1 MDVWNENVKYQNYN
15 NQLNNNQIIIQQSKI
30 NFN

>member
-1 MDVWNENVKYQNYN
+1 MDVCNENVKYQNCN
-15 NQLNNNQIIIQQSKI
+15 NQLNNNKIIIQQSKI